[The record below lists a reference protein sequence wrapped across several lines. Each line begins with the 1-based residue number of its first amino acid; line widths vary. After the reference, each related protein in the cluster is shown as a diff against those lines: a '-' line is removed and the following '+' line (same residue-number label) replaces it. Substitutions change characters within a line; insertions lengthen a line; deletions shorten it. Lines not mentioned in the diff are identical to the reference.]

1 VTESGG
7 AHAHRV
13 LLVEDD
19 GDVREALAA
28 VLEHEG
34 YPVLE
39 AQHGRDA
46 LDKLRDADD
55 ICLILLDLFM
65 PTMNGWAFREAQVKD
80 PAIAGIPVVVV
91 SAGADLPRHIAKM
104 GVVAAVAKPID
115 FDRLLQL
122 VGQYC

>member
-1 VTESGG
+1 MTVSDG
-7 AHAHRV
+7 ARGHRV
-13 LLVEDD
+13 LVVEDD

-28 VLEHEG
+28 VLQHEG

-46 LDKLRDADD
+46 LDKLRDAED

-80 PAIAGIPVVVV
+80 PAIANIPVVVV
-91 SAGADLPRHIAKM
+91 SAGADLARHVADM
-104 GVVAAVAKPID
+104 GVVAAVPKPID
-115 FDRLLQL
+115 FDRLLAL
-122 VGQYC
+122 VGRYC

>member
-1 VTESGG
+1 MTESGG
-7 AHAHRV
+7 CAGRV
-13 LLVEDD
+13 LVIEDD

-55 ICLILLDLFM
+55 VCLILLDLFM

-80 PAIAGIPVVVV
+80 PTIADIPVVVV
-91 SAGADLPRHIAKM
+91 SAGTDLARHVATM
-104 GVVAAVAKPID
+104 GVVAGVPKPID
-115 FDRLLQL
+115 FDRLLHL